1 MLYHYYMKINFQ
13 RFLTACAALC
23 VFSCAWA
30 QVSVVKQEGERIY
43 LDTSE
48 LNRNV
53 SVGEPFKVILS
64 SERLINPKTGRDL
77 GRINRYSQEG
87 KIVETQPLYA
97 VGEMPGAP
105 KFSIGQEAVIEFI
118 PSNKPVSSPAA
129 QTTEA
134 VSPAAVPSRK
144 IKTYPVVEREIIGAV
159 KADFNALPGEEI
171 AAADT
176 KGHLVVYAQD
186 GNELKETAVYKLPAG
201 KKAVS
206 VSAAD
211 LTGAGQAQTF
221 VSVYDER
228 KQQVSTLVFD
238 VSDKEPV
245 LLGTLPYLV
254 KELGCG
260 SDKKLYAQK
269 AFSNGNK
276 ASDARELLYK
286 NGRFSAGEKVFSAYG
301 NRLGGVQYYPVQ
313 KAGENNFVYTASN
326 GKLRL
331 RLDDGKYA
339 QSPARF
345 ASAPNRVKY
354 KQEILSFYPSLQAY
368 GPAGRATLAGVENT
382 AKLGALSEQFGQY
395 DGGKIHFLTYEN
407 GALNIQE
414 TVDLNGFVYDTS
426 CTSGGILVPQILPG
440 GRTAFVEIY
449 R

>member
-13 RFLTACAALC
+13 RFLAACAAVC

-30 QVSVVKQEGERIY
+30 QVSVVKQEGDRIY

-53 SVGEPFKVILS
+53 SVGESFKVILS
-64 SERLINPKTGRDL
+64 SEKLVNPKTGRDL

-105 KFSIGQEAVIEFI
+105 KFSVGQEAVITFA
-118 PSNKPVSSPAA
+118 PSAAPVSAPAV
-129 QTTEA
+129 QTAEA
-134 VSPAAVPSRK
+134 FPAGEKSSRK
-144 IKTYPVVEREIIGAV
+144 MNTYPVVEREIVGAV

-176 KGHLVVYAQD
+176 KGNLVVYAQD
-186 GNELKETAVYKLPAG
+186 GVELRETAVYKLPSG
-201 KKAVS
+201 RKTVS

-211 LTGAGQAQTF
+211 VTGAGRAQAF

-238 VSDKEPV
+238 VSDREPV

-269 AFSNGNK
+269 AFANGNK
-276 ASDARELLYK
+276 ASDARELVYK
-286 NGRFSAGEKVFSAYG
+286 DGRFSAGKKIFSAYG
-301 NRLGGVQYYPVQ
+301 NRLSGVQYYPVQ
-313 KAGENNFVYTASN
+313 KAGEHNFVYTASN
-326 GKLRL
+326 GRLRV

-354 KQEILSFYPSLQAY
+354 KQDILSFYPSVQVY

-407 GALNIQE
+407 GALNIRE
-414 TVDLNGFVYDTS
+414 TVQLNGFVYDTS
-426 CTSGGILVPQILPG
+426 CTSGGILAPQILPG
-440 GRTAFVEIY
+440 GRTLLVEIY